1 MLPQSQE
8 YSKFVIQ
15 LVRYFEVRLGM
26 PHKAGDAELGIDD
39 KIAAKVYADFFPKRK
54 DLQVITPLTTR
65 SQTRQLETLI
75 STLIML

>member
-1 MLPQSQE
+1 
-8 YSKFVIQ
+8 
-15 LVRYFEVRLGM
+15 M